1 MTAQVHVDLS
11 PCEARCIAR
20 SVDLCRA
27 VFGPLSDK
35 AAATD
40 GPLTLAHAKI
50 INAMERAGIEH
61 EIGFEVEL

>member
-1 MTAQVHVDLS
+1 MTAHVHVDLS

-50 INAMERAGIEH
+50 LHACEVSGVDVEAGWEIE
-61 EIGFEVEL
+61 L